1 MAGADKRETDESP
14 IAAPK
19 DLRAHH
25 QGGASPPD
33 LPPKQVVTE
42 AALDSAGNFKDLESL
57 LEQLGEAPVY
67 ELGKPLPEEKFLL
80 KMRVGS
86 CPAAHNRALL
96 DEESD

>member
-1 MAGADKRETDESP
+1 MAGADKRETDERP
-14 IAAPK
+14 RTVAK
-19 DLRAHH
+19 DLRPGRPGTA
-25 QGGASPPD
+25 APPD
-33 LPPKQVVTE
+33 LLATE
-42 AALDSAGNFKDLESL
+42 AAPDPAGNFKDLESL